1 MTDTLECPG
10 SGSNAPNWAQE
21 LYLYRASDINSRRP
35 IFTGDVFFDVEV
47 QGVGAIEQ
55 KNVIVIQHPCALRSN
70 GIDLTDTLMLAE
82 VVPHRLLQP
91 SEWTGFAR
99 LMPLPEL
106 VTNDPQD
113 SWAAQF
119 TSCYLAIPDSL
130 ALDKRVACMTL
141 PGVNLLMQRWVFHNS
156 RVVVP
161 TWKYDEAVNA
171 QYEEADGIEEWCDI
185 RTGQGIKVVEAAAEA
200 NQWLNEDITGG
211 IKRRRLLEDPQ
222 YRSSVRKEMRKRP
235 KELNA
240 AQQQARRPSAG

>member
-1 MTDTLECPG
+1 MARTLPLELQIISRRRWLPWPTDAGVERVTDTLECPG

-99 LMPLPEL
+99 L
-106 VTNDPQD
+106 
-113 SWAAQF
+113 
-119 TSCYLAIPDSL
+119 
-130 ALDKRVACMTL
+130 
-141 PGVNLLMQRWVFHNS
+141 
-156 RVVVP
+156 
-161 TWKYDEAVNA
+161 
-171 QYEEADGIEEWCDI
+171 
-185 RTGQGIKVVEAAAEA
+185 
-200 NQWLNEDITGG
+200 
-211 IKRRRLLEDPQ
+211 
-222 YRSSVRKEMRKRP
+222 
-235 KELNA
+235 
-240 AQQQARRPSAG
+240 